1 MQNKRKHR
9 TKDMSKIGLIIGRE
23 YKTRVRKKSF
33 IVMTLLGPILFAA
46 LMVAPAILM
55 RLEDDDFKNIA
66 VIDETGMFDQ
76 YSLKNTKSI
85 NFDFVSDKYFRGN
98 YYDVSEAKAD
108 LKDSEHF
115 ALLYIPINAMS
126 SNNGSVQ
133 LFSYQQPNMG
143 LKMHI
148 SNGIE
153 KKAEELKLSKK
164 AEELDITQKEID
176 NILMVANTSIN
187 VITTTMNDDGTEK
200 ESSTTVAM
208 IIGYLCGFLI
218 YMFIFMY
225 GSMVMNGVI
234 EEKSNRIV
242 EVIVSSVKPFQ
253 LMLGKII
260 GVALVGITQF
270 VLWVMLTLGIVSV
283 TYAVL
288 QKDLSPSELNP
299 QTQIMGSSL
308 TDATD
313 VNTDDMAKFS
323 EITQAMDSVNYVGLL
338 LMFLFYF
345 VGGYLLYAGMFAIA
359 GSAVDNETDTQQ
371 FTLPITVPLILGIF
385 VMLSAI
391 NNPDGSLAY
400 WFSIIPFTSPIV
412 MMVRIPFGVPFTDII
427 ISMALLVVTFIAIT
441 WLAAKIYRVGILMYG
456 KKTNYKELWKWLKY
470 KN

>member
-1 MQNKRKHR
+1 
-9 TKDMSKIGLIIGRE
+9 MSKIGLIIGRE

-164 AEELDITQKEID
+164 AEELEISQKEID

-288 QKDLSPSELNP
+288 QKDLSPAELNP

-359 GSAVDNETDTQQ
+359 GSA
-371 FTLPITVPLILGIF
+371 
-385 VMLSAI
+385 
-391 NNPDGSLAY
+391 
-400 WFSIIPFTSPIV
+400 
-412 MMVRIPFGVPFTDII
+412 
-427 ISMALLVVTFIAIT
+427 
-441 WLAAKIYRVGILMYG
+441 
-456 KKTNYKELWKWLKY
+456 
-470 KN
+470 

>member
-1 MQNKRKHR
+1 MQNKRKHK
-9 TKDMSKIGLIIGRE
+9 TKNMSKIGLIIGRE

-55 RLEDDDFKNIA
+55 RLEDDDLKNIA

-234 EEKSNRIV
+234 EPHCGSYC
-242 EVIVSSVKPFQ
+242 FF
-253 LMLGKII
+253 GKAVPAYARQDYRC
-260 GVALVGITQF
+260 GTGRN
-270 VLWVMLTLGIVSV
+270 
-283 TYAVL
+283 YAVC
-288 QKDLSPSELNP
+288 
-299 QTQIMGSSL
+299 
-308 TDATD
+308 A
-313 VNTDDMAKFS
+313 
-323 EITQAMDSVNYVGLL
+323 VGNA
-338 LMFLFYF
+338 
-345 VGGYLLYAGMFAIA
+345 YAW
-359 GSAVDNETDTQQ
+359 N
-371 FTLPITVPLILGIF
+371 
-385 VMLSAI
+385 
-391 NNPDGSLAY
+391 
-400 WFSIIPFTSPIV
+400 
-412 MMVRIPFGVPFTDII
+412 R
-427 ISMALLVVTFIAIT
+427 
-441 WLAAKIYRVGILMYG
+441 
-456 KKTNYKELWKWLKY
+456 
-470 KN
+470 

>member
-1 MQNKRKHR
+1 MQNKRKHK

-108 LKDSEHF
+108 LKDSV
-115 ALLYIPINAMS
+115 PINAMS

-164 AEELDITQKEID
+164 AEELEISQKEID

-288 QKDLSPSELNP
+288 QKDLSPAELNP

>member
-1 MQNKRKHR
+1 
-9 TKDMSKIGLIIGRE
+9 MSKIGLIINRE

-55 RLEDDDFKNIA
+55 RMEDDDFKNIA

-76 YSLKNTKSI
+76 YSLKNTKNI
-85 NFDFVSDKYFRGN
+85 NFDFVSEKYFKGN
-98 YYDVSEAKAD
+98 HYDVSGAKAD
-108 LKDSEHF
+108 LKDSDHY

-126 SNNGSVQ
+126 SNSGSVQ
-133 LFSYQQPNMG
+133 LYSYQQPNMG

-153 KKAEELKLSKK
+153 KKAEEIKLGKK
-164 AEELDITQKEID
+164 AEELEISQKEID

-187 VITTTMNDDGTEK
+187 VITTTMKDDGTEE

-208 IIGYLCGFLI
+208 IIGYMCGFLI

-270 VLWVMLTLGIVSV
+270 VLWVLLTLGIVSV

-288 QKDLSPSELNP
+288 QKDISTKDLVP
-299 QTQIMGSSL
+299 QTEAVGSTL
-308 TDATD
+308 ADAD
-313 VNTDDMAKFS
+313 NINSDDMIKFA
-323 EITQAMDSVNYVGLL
+323 EIESAMKSINYVGLL
-338 LMFLFYF
+338 LMFLFFF
-345 VGGYLLYAGMFAIA
+345 VGGYLLYAAMFAIA

-371 FTLPITVPLILGIF
+371 FTLPITVPLILGIL

-391 NNPDGSLAY
+391 NNPEGSLAY

-412 MMVRIPFGVPFTDII
+412 MMVRIPFGVPFADIA
-427 ISMALLVVTFIAIT
+427 ISMTLLVVTFIAMT

-456 KKTNYKELWKWLKY
+456 KKTNYKELWKWIKY

>member
-1 MQNKRKHR
+1 
-9 TKDMSKIGLIIGRE
+9 
-23 YKTRVRKKSF
+23 
-33 IVMTLLGPILFAA
+33 
-46 LMVAPAILM
+46 
-55 RLEDDDFKNIA
+55 
-66 VIDETGMFDQ
+66 
-76 YSLKNTKSI
+76 
-85 NFDFVSDKYFRGN
+85 
-98 YYDVSEAKAD
+98 
-108 LKDSEHF
+108 
-115 ALLYIPINAMS
+115 
-126 SNNGSVQ
+126 
-133 LFSYQQPNMG
+133 
-143 LKMHI
+143 
-148 SNGIE
+148 
-153 KKAEELKLSKK
+153 
-164 AEELDITQKEID
+164 
-176 NILMVANTSIN
+176 
-187 VITTTMNDDGTEK
+187 ITTTMNDDGTEK

-208 IIGYLCGFLI
+208 IIGYICGFLI

-288 QKDLSPSELNP
+288 QKDFSTADLNP
-299 QTQIMGSSL
+299 QTQIMGSTL

-313 VNTDDMAKFS
+313 VNTDDMAKFDD
-323 EITQAMDSVNYVGLL
+323 IMKAMNSVNYVGLL

-345 VGGYLLYAGMFAIA
+345 IGGYLLYAGMFAIA

-371 FTLPITVPLILGIF
+371 FMLPITVPLLLAIF

-391 NNPDGSLAY
+391 NNPNGSLAY

-412 MMVRIPFGVPFTDII
+412 MLVRIPFGVPFTDII
-427 ISMALLVVTFIAIT
+427 ISMVLLVATFIAMT

-470 KN
+470 RN

>member
-1 MQNKRKHR
+1 
-9 TKDMSKIGLIIGRE
+9 MSKIGLIIGRE

-33 IVMTLLGPILFAA
+33 IVMTILGPILFAA
-46 LMVAPAILM
+46 LMISPAILM
-55 RLEDDDFKNIA
+55 RLEDDDYKKIA
-66 VIDETGMFDQ
+66 VIDETGVFDES
-76 YSLKNTKSI
+76 SLRDTKSI
-85 NFDFVSDKYFRGN
+85 GFEFVSDKYWDGTR
-98 YYDVSEAKAD
+98 YDIAKAKAD
-108 LKDSEHF
+108 LKENDYY
-115 ALLYIPINAMS
+115 ALLFIPINTISA
-126 SNNGSVQ
+126 NRGAVQ
-133 LFSYQQPNMG
+133 LYSYQQPNMG

-153 KKAEELKLSKK
+153 KRTGEIKLSKK
-164 AEELDITQKEID
+164 ADSLKISNEEIN
-176 NILMVANTSIN
+176 NILMVANTSID
-187 VITTTMNDDGTEK
+187 VKTTTIEDDGSEK

-208 IIGYLCGFLI
+208 IIGYICGFLI

-270 VLWVMLTLGIVSV
+270 VLWVMMTFGIVTAVYSIMGKE
-283 TYAVL
+283 YATSNL
-288 QKDLSPSELNP
+288 TP
-299 QTQIMGSSL
+299 QEEITGSSL
-308 TDATD
+308 TEVND
-313 VNTDDMAKFS
+313 VNTDDMAKLN
-323 EITQAMDSVNYVGLL
+323 EIKTSLNSINYVVLL
-338 LMFLFYF
+338 SMFLFYF
-345 VGGYLLYAGMFAIA
+345 IGGYLLYAAMFAIA

-385 VMLSAI
+385 VMLSTI
-391 NNPDGSLAY
+391 NNPNGSLAY

-412 MMVRIPFGVPFTDII
+412 MMVRIPFGIPYTDIA
-427 ISMALLVVTFIAIT
+427 ISMLLLIVTFIAMT

-456 KKTNYKELWKWLKY
+456 KKTNYKELWKWLRY

>member
-1 MQNKRKHR
+1 
-9 TKDMSKIGLIIGRE
+9 MSKIGLIINRE

-76 YSLKNTKSI
+76 YSLKNTNSM
-85 NFDFVSDKYFRGN
+85 NFDFVSEKYFKGN
-98 YYDVSEAKAD
+98 HYDVTEAKAD
-108 LKDSEHF
+108 LKDSDHY

-126 SNNGSVQ
+126 SNSGSVQ

-153 KKAEELKLSKK
+153 KKAEEIKLGKK
-164 AEELDITQKEID
+164 AEELEISQKEID

-187 VITTTMNDDGTEK
+187 VVTTTLKDDGSEE

-208 IIGYLCGFLI
+208 IIGYICGFLI

-270 VLWVMLTLGIVSV
+270 ILWVLLTLGIVTI
-283 TYAVL
+283 TYSAL
-288 QKDLSPSELNP
+288 QPDMNP
-299 QTQIMGSSL
+299 KNLAAQTEIMGSTLS
-308 TDATD
+308 DAD
-313 VNTDDMAKFS
+313 NMNSDDIIKFA
-323 EITQAMDSVNYVGLL
+323 EIESAMKSINYVGLL

-345 VGGYLLYAGMFAIA
+345 IGGYLLYAAMFAIA

-371 FTLPITVPLILGIF
+371 FTLPITVPLILGIL

-391 NNPDGSLAY
+391 NNPEGSLAY

-412 MMVRIPFGVPFTDII
+412 MMVRIPFGVPFADIA
-427 ISMALLVVTFIAIT
+427 ISMVLLVATFIAMT

>member
-1 MQNKRKHR
+1 
-9 TKDMSKIGLIIGRE
+9 
-23 YKTRVRKKSF
+23 
-33 IVMTLLGPILFAA
+33 MTLLGPILFAA

-55 RLEDDDFKNIA
+55 QLEDDDFKNIA
-66 VIDETGMFDQ
+66 VIDETGMFNE
-76 YSLKNTKSI
+76 YTLKNTENI
-85 NFDFVSDKYFRGN
+85 NFDFVSDKYFKGN
-98 YYDVSEAKAD
+98 HYDIITAKSD
-108 LKDSEHF
+108 LKDSHYY
-115 ALLYIPINAMS
+115 ALLYIPINSMMS
-126 SNNGSVQ
+126 NQGSVQ

-153 KKAEELKLSKK
+153 KKAQEIKLDTKAKELNIS
-164 AEELDITQKEID
+164 QQEIE
-176 NILMVANTSIN
+176 NVIQLTNTSIN
-187 VITTTMNDDGTEK
+187 VITTTINEDGSEK

-270 VLWVMLTLGIVSV
+270 VLWVMLTFGIVTV
-283 TYAVL
+283 TYAVM
-288 QKDLSPSELNP
+288 QPEISPETLGS
-299 QTQIMGSSL
+299 QTEMGSSL
-308 TDATD
+308 TAEND
-313 VNTDDMAKFS
+313 VNTDDMIKFS
-323 EITQAMDSVNYVGLL
+323 EIQSAISSVNYTGLL
-338 LMFLFYF
+338 FMFLFYF
-345 VGGYLLYAGMFAIA
+345 VGGYLLYAAMFAIA

-371 FTLPITVPLILGIF
+371 FTMPITVPLMLGIF

-391 NNPDGSLAY
+391 NNPEGSLAY

-412 MMVRIPFGVPFTDII
+412 MMVRIPFGVPMTDII
-427 ISMALLVVTFIAIT
+427 ISMALLVITFIAMT

-456 KKTNYKELWKWLKY
+456 KKTNYKELWKWIKY

>member
-1 MQNKRKHR
+1 
-9 TKDMSKIGLIIGRE
+9 
-23 YKTRVRKKSF
+23 
-33 IVMTLLGPILFAA
+33 MTLLGPILFAA

-66 VIDETGMFDQ
+66 VIDETGIFDQ

-85 NFDFVSDKYFRGN
+85 NFDFVSEKYFRGN
-98 YYDVSEAKAD
+98 YYDVSAAKAD

-126 SNNGSVQ
+126 SNSGSVQ

-164 AEELDITQKEID
+164 AEELEISQKEID

-288 QKDLSPSELNP
+288 QKDFSTQDLNP
-299 QTQIMGSSL
+299 QTQIMGSTL
-308 TDATD
+308 TDATN
-313 VNTDDMAKFS
+313 VNADDIAKFS
-323 EITQAMDSVNYVGLL
+323 EITNAMGSFPYVGLL

-345 VGGYLLYAGMFAIA
+345 IGGYLLYAGMFAIA

-371 FTLPITVPLILGIF
+371 FTLPITVPLLLGLF

-391 NNPDGSLAY
+391 NNPSGSLAR

-412 MMVRIPFGVPFTDII
+412 MMVRIPFGFPITDII
-427 ISMALLVVTFIAIT
+427 ISMVLLVVTFIAIT
-441 WLAAKIYRVGILMYG
+441 WLAAKIYLVGILMYG

>member
-1 MQNKRKHR
+1 
-9 TKDMSKIGLIIGRE
+9 MSKIGLIIGRE

-46 LMVAPAILM
+46 LMVAPTILM

-66 VIDETGMFDQ
+66 VIDETGMFDE
-76 YSLKNTKSI
+76 YTLKNTKNL
-85 NFDFVSDKYFRGN
+85 NFDFVSENYFEGN
-98 YYDVSEAKAD
+98 YYNVSKAKAD
-108 LKDSEHF
+108 LKDSIYF
-115 ALLYIPINAMS
+115 GLLYIPINSLS

-133 LFSYQQPNMG
+133 LYSYQQPNMG

-148 SNGIE
+148 SNCIE

-164 AEELDITQKEID
+164 AEELEITQKEID

-187 VITTTMNDDGTEK
+187 VITTTINDDGTEK

-208 IIGYLCGFLI
+208 IIGYICGFLI

-260 GVALVGITQF
+260 GVALVGLTQF

-288 QKDLSPSELNP
+288 QKDFSTQDLNP
-299 QTQIMGSSL
+299 QTQIMGSTL

-313 VNTDDMAKFS
+313 VNADDIAKFG
-323 EITQAMDSVNYVGLL
+323 EITNAMGSFPYVGLL

-345 VGGYLLYAGMFAIA
+345 IGGYLLYAGMFAIA

-371 FTLPITVPLILGIF
+371 FTLPITVPLLLGLF

-391 NNPDGSLAY
+391 NNPSGSLAR

-412 MMVRIPFGVPFTDII
+412 MMVRIPFGVPFIDII
-427 ISMALLVVTFIAIT
+427 ISMALLVATFIAIT